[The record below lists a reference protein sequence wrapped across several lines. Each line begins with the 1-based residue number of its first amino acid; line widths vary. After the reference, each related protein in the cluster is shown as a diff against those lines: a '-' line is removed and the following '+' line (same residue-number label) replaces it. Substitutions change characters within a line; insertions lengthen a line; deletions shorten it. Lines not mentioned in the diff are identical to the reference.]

1 MKSVFSRILC
11 LVLCLFLTFGLF
23 ACKDPEEQ
31 TVETYMVTFSKNL
44 NDVTVNG
51 MPSPQNV
58 EKGKL
63 VTAPSTNPSTNL
75 YDFTGWYTDAS
86 ATVLFDFTTVTVSSR
101 LTIYAGWALR
111 VTKYNVTFDL
121 NYSGSATPTVVEVV
135 SGETVN
141 APANPVRE
149 GYRFKFWSTQAD
161 ESYIFSFSSNVT
173 AHTNLYAMWE
183 KEYTLTYN
191 YNIVD
196 SQPTNI
202 LYGDTENTVQPE
214 DPTRLNFSF
223 GGWFTNEALT
233 TVFNHGA
240 KLTSDVTLYAK
251 WVRTSYTVT
260 FNLNYENS
268 TPIIV
273 SSAINS
279 DVPVPQAPTRSGY
292 VFNGWYTSA
301 NEQTDENIYDFA
313 AVNND
318 ETVIYAK
325 WTILHAITFNFN
337 YIDSPAVITEL
348 VEEGK
353 EVEVFTPSREGF
365 NFSGWFTDSEATVAY
380 DFAAVTA
387 PITLYAKWI
396 DSTEITEEFNVTFDL
411 NYTGTDPITQVV
423 ASNTVAVRP
432 ADPVREGYRFSGWMT
447 TPTGS
452 TSYKFNPVTEDVIVY
467 ARWVNLWKITFNL
480 EYDNAPAPQV
490 VEALDGTRI
499 SKPSNPVR
507 AGLWQFVT
515 WNDDNGLPFVF
526 TTLIKQ
532 DHQLH
537 AVWTRSGYA
546 ITWDFNYVGEPAP
559 VVTNVMIGTII
570 REPQKPNRD
579 GNWAISGWYLDEALT
594 QPFSLSSELTQDVT
608 LYAKW
613 ASGFSYRL
621 DLNYIGAS
629 NMPTQILSSGALIPA
644 KPADPIRANYTF
656 VGWSTTASSNPNFN
670 GFGTPITE
678 DITLYAQWRHTYIF
692 EAEYVNLAGKNG
704 AGWSG
709 GAAGTAMI
717 TKDTITENPELGTNA
732 NASNGFYLTY
742 LYSYG
747 LFIDFVITSDRA
759 TEATLILRLSAEQR
773 DPFVITDDE
782 YLVTLNGNKVNYG
795 SITIYGALAALQQQ
809 KLPFADVISI
819 PINLVAGT
827 NTIRFT
833 TNNQNSM
840 GGTMDAT
847 APLFDCIKIDTIA
860 MLTWSPLLENLNSF
874 N

>member
-1 MKSVFSRILC
+1 M
-11 LVLCLFLTFGLF
+11 
-23 ACKDPEEQ
+23 
-31 TVETYMVTFSKNL
+31 
-44 NDVTVNG
+44 
-51 MPSPQNV
+51 
-58 EKGKL
+58 
-63 VTAPSTNPSTNL
+63 
-75 YDFTGWYTDAS
+75 
-86 ATVLFDFTTVTVSSR
+86 
-101 LTIYAGWALR
+101 
-111 VTKYNVTFDL
+111 
-121 NYSGSATPTVVEVV
+121 
-135 SGETVN
+135 
-141 APANPVRE
+141 
-149 GYRFKFWSTQAD
+149 
-161 ESYIFSFSSNVT
+161 
-173 AHTNLYAMWE
+173 
-183 KEYTLTYN
+183 
-191 YNIVD
+191 
-196 SQPTNI
+196 
-202 LYGDTENTVQPE
+202 
-214 DPTRLNFSF
+214 
-223 GGWFTNEALT
+223 
-233 TVFNHGA
+233 
-240 KLTSDVTLYAK
+240 
-251 WVRTSYTVT
+251 
-260 FNLNYENS
+260 
-268 TPIIV
+268 
-273 SSAINS
+273 
-279 DVPVPQAPTRSGY
+279 
-292 VFNGWYTSA
+292 
-301 NEQTDENIYDFA
+301 
-313 AVNND
+313 
-318 ETVIYAK
+318 
-325 WTILHAITFNFN
+325 
-337 YIDSPAVITEL
+337 
-348 VEEGK
+348 
-353 EVEVFTPSREGF
+353 
-365 NFSGWFTDSEATVAY
+365 
-380 DFAAVTA
+380 
-387 PITLYAKWI
+387 
-396 DSTEITEEFNVTFDL
+396 
-411 NYTGTDPITQVV
+411 
-423 ASNTVAVRP
+423 
-432 ADPVREGYRFSGWMT
+432 
-447 TPTGS
+447 
-452 TSYKFNPVTEDVIVY
+452 
-467 ARWVNLWKITFNL
+467 
-480 EYDNAPAPQV
+480 
-490 VEALDGTRI
+490 
-499 SKPSNPVR
+499 
-507 AGLWQFVT
+507 
-515 WNDDNGLPFVF
+515 F

-532 DHQLH
+532 DHQLY
-537 AVWTRSGYA
+537 AVWARSGYA

-629 NMPTQILSSGALIPA
+629 NMPTQILSSGALIPP

-656 VGWSTTASSNPNFN
+656 VGWSTNASSNPNFN
-670 GFGTPITE
+670 GFGTPITQ

-717 TKDTITENPELGTNA
+717 TKDTITANPELGTNA

-860 MLTWSPLLENLNSF
+860 MLTWNPLLDNLNSF